1 MIEPRSSLQVP
12 AGLEPGSRFTVE
24 YAVPATPVVQATC
37 PAAARLPA
45 AGGASA
51 PGTEVHNQYSTTNNY
66 HSDVRWGLTGPNPRH
81 PNSYVDLCATV
92 TTFSV
97 VCGIAFWLGGN
108 C

>member
-37 PAAARLPA
+37 VAAARLPA

-51 PGTEVHNQYSTTNNY
+51 PGTEVHNHYSTTN
-66 HSDVRWGLTGPNPRH
+66 GLTGPNPRH